1 MKITG
6 SDLIVRALQAE
17 GVDTVFAIAGDHTLP
32 LMDAMADQGF
42 RFIDTRH
49 EQGAVDM
56 ANAWARVTGKAAV
69 SMFTTPGHANAIPG
83 LTLASHME
91 SPVVNIAGCADQSLL
106 GKGAPQEIDQVG
118 MARPVTKGAWLL
130 SDPHRIPEY
139 LARAFRTAYSGRRGP
154 VHLTI
159 PIDVQQAVV
168 DDGDVRLYDVSEY
181 RATGQSLGDPAR
193 VRQAIELLQ
202 RARRPAIIA
211 GNGAYSASGDDLQ
224 RLIDVTRMPLF
235 TEEAARGL
243 VPDDHPYCVGY
254 ADGRLCDAPALLHT
268 VDVLLLL
275 GKKLDFMVSYGGE
288 PMLDRDVRIIQVE
301 PAADLIGG
309 PRGVDVA
316 VVGDVGAVLRQLA
329 EEAEGRH
336 WKEQPILE
344 ELQSARDAQMRSLD
358 DKATGAPQLNSM
370 TVHRALRPLLDS
382 SACLVFEGSDFGFY
396 GAAYY
401 PSLIPRRWF
410 TNGTLGMLG
419 WGIPFGIGAQAAL
432 PNSKV
437 VVLAGDGS
445 FGFNGMEIDTAV
457 RHNLPVTVVVGSD
470 GVWGIDY
477 HQQVQLF
484 GKAVATEL
492 LPTRYDKIAEAMGAH
507 GEYVERADQLPGA
520 LERALSS
527 NKPAVVNVKT
537 QPSASPLTEWV
548 LRTKGGAAETN

>member
-1 MKITG
+1 MKVSG

-17 GVDTVFAIAGDHTLP
+17 GVDTVFALAGDHTLP

-56 ANAWARVTGKAAV
+56 ANAWARVTGGAAV

-91 SPVVNIAGCADQSLL
+91 SPVVNISGCADQSLL

-118 MARPVTKGAWLL
+118 MARPVTKGSWLL

-168 DDGDVRLYDVSEY
+168 DDGDVSLYDASEY

-202 RARRPAIIA
+202 RARRPVIIA
-211 GNGAYSASGDDLQ
+211 GNGAYSASGEDIQ
-224 RLIDVTRMPLF
+224 RLIDVTRIPLF

-268 VDVLLLL
+268 ADVLLLL
-275 GKKLDFMVSYGGE
+275 GKKLDFLVSYGGP

-301 PAADLIGG
+301 PAANLIGG

-316 VVGDVGAVLRQLA
+316 IVGDVGGVLGQLA
-329 EEAEGRH
+329 EEAEGRR
-336 WKEQPILE
+336 WKHQPILAE
-344 ELQSARDAQMRSLD
+344 WSLD
-358 DKATGAPQLNSM
+358 DKATGAPQMNSM
-370 TVHRALRPLLDS
+370 TVHRELCRLLDS

-401 PSLIPRRWF
+401 PSLVPRRWF

-419 WGIPFGIGAQAAL
+419 WGIPSGIGAQVAL

-445 FGFNGMEIDTAV
+445 FGFNGMELDTAV
-457 RHNLPVTVVVGSD
+457 RHKLPLTVVVGND

-477 HQQVQLF
+477 HQQLRLF

-507 GEYVERADQLPGA
+507 GEYVERADLLPGA
-520 LERALSS
+520 LDRALSS
-527 NKPAVVNVKT
+527 DRPAVVNVKT
-537 QPSASPLTEWV
+537 QPSPSPLTEWV
-548 LRTKGGAAETN
+548 LRTKGGASDTK